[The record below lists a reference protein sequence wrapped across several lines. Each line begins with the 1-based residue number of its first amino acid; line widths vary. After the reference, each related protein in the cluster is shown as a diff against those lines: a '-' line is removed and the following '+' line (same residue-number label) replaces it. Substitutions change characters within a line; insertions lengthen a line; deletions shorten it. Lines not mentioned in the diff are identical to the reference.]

1 MQLHVWILTHFDKW
15 KKPDSK
21 AEYYMIPFIWI
32 LEKANKPIGTEIRSL
47 VACGRYDGVT
57 AEKQEGTFWG
67 VRMFL
72 YFDWDGCYT
81 GLEIYHKSV
90 TSVL

>member
-1 MQLHVWILTHFDKW
+1 MENNLIGIKLSERSWMQVYILFD
-15 KKPDSK
+15 
-21 AEYYMIPFIWI
+21 FIYRKSYNRS
-32 LEKANKPIGTEIRSL
+32 LMTEIRSL

-72 YFDWDGCYT
+72 YFDWDGYYT

>member
-1 MQLHVWILTHFDKW
+1 MENNLIGIKLSERSWMQVYILFDSIYRK
-15 KKPDSK
+15 S
-21 AEYYMIPFIWI
+21 YNRSLM
-32 LEKANKPIGTEIRSL
+32 TEIGSL